1 MFGSY
6 EGSTDI
12 IFYVD
17 NDLWTYRYTYTV
29 GHRDDAIF
37 KFNLENLLD
46 YHPINRDY
54 SASELCENCPI
65 GGYCSGGCALSAMS
79 DFERQCAE
87 ALDNFDY
94 LVSHTLK
101 ERLLQLAHKG
111 DGIVWDSTSMCLS

>member
-1 MFGSY
+1 MCIRDS
-6 EGSTDI
+6 
-12 IFYVD
+12 
-17 NDLWTYRYTYTV
+17 
-29 GHRDDAIF
+29 HRDDAIF
-37 KFNLENLLD
+37 KFSLENLLD

-54 SASELCENCPI
+54 SASGLCENCPI

-87 ALDNFDY
+87 ELDNFDY